1 MKPPNE
7 LFPRRADSPGPDT
20 ARLIRSDAD
29 ALVRASNRDL
39 PGIDHT
45 ARLLR
50 ERVEARNLEGW
61 LMKQFRFIQS
71 RPWLASGLV
80 AAASALV
87 VSLVPVSYDR
97 VSGYETRLELAS
109 PHGSAGPVALV
120 AQQFG
125 KAVHAGSL
133 SVQTVPDG
141 PSGGMKTTLMA
152 RSSDVSRVFAEQ
164 SAQAF
169 VRGLTERGYHAAA
182 SVKPIVEHHLGSMVA
197 MAADRVQEIRINA
210 KGKSADQIASEI
222 RSQLAAAGLP
232 GAMVNVTQADGQTK
246 IEIRAENH
254 DSKNGVEPKFTIDT
268 GKEGTARQRIV
279 KIDKHGG
286 MTDAQ
291 LQAEVEKQ
299 LRAQGSTAKVRVTN
313 GKIEI
318 DNDK

>member
-1 MKPPNE
+1 MKPSDE

-39 PGIDHT
+39 PEIDHT

-80 AAASALV
+80 AGAAALV

-109 PHGSAGPVALV
+109 PRGAASPVGLV

-133 SVQTVPDG
+133 SVQTTPDAAT
-141 PSGGMKTTLMA
+141 GGMKTTLMA

-169 VRGLTERGYHAAA
+169 ARGLTERGYHAAA

-210 KGKSADQIASEI
+210 KGKSADQIAAEI
-222 RSQLAAAGLP
+222 RSQLAAAGIP
-232 GAMVNVTQADGQTK
+232 GATVNVTQADGQTK

-254 DSKNGVEPKFTIDT
+254 DAKSTVAPNIVIDGSKGGVTHHHV
-268 GKEGTARQRIV
+268 V
-279 KIDKHGG
+279 KVDKHGG
-286 MTDAQ
+286 MTDAE

-299 LRAQGSTAKVRVTN
+299 LRAQGSTARVRVTN

-318 DNDK
+318 ENDK